1 MGSIPYD
8 VQNSQRGSCWA
19 GEHDNYADLKYPI
32 ESTPPVV
39 DWRTVSLDHAHA
51 LKQTNALASHQIMQA
66 ITYADEMERELRRS
80 LLQLEEVRDALRRA
94 QRKQNSTE
102 ETPHA
107 EH

>member
-8 VQNSQRGSCWA
+8 VENSQRGSCWA
-19 GEHDNYADLKYPI
+19 GEHDQHTLLEPI
-32 ESTPPVV
+32 PTAPPPDIDWLQVMLDQANAVKSSDSTTYSYLM
-39 DWRTVSLDHAHA
+39 R
-51 LKQTNALASHQIMQA
+51 A
-66 ITYADEMERELRRS
+66 ITHCEELERELRRS
-80 LLQLEEVRDALRRA
+80 LVQLEEVRDALRRA